1 MAAQRDLAAPAT
13 PSHLIEKKR
22 SCSIR
27 PFSVREKRIRTSL
40 WAPKRSDLSLSRAAG
55 VPPGMRRGGVG
66 WGGEGAPRVWRNSHR
81 RLPRGQCHQ
90 AERPSARCSRPG
102 GIPCDCMR
110 RGPNSAFRRRGSLR
124 QRKKGLAKLHQGYG
138 TCGAC
143 SWGSIT
149 SRVRI
154 SRRLESGE
162 GKRGTRQLCGIARHR
177 EGAAGGRAWAGV
189 GGVIC
194 GRDCLRD
201 QSGFR
206 TKT

>member
-1 MAAQRDLAAPAT
+1 MGAEAVGSLALT
-13 PSHLIEKKR
+13 GGWR
-22 SCSIR
+22 SSGNAER
-27 PFSVREKRIRTSL
+27 L
-40 WAPKRSDLSLSRAAG
+40 
-55 VPPGMRRGGVG
+55 VG
-66 WGGEGAPRVWRNSHR
+66 WGGGREGAPRVWRNSHR

-110 RGPNSAFRRRGSLR
+110 RGPSPPLMAPLCPNPAFRRRGSLR

-138 TCGAC
+138 TRRAC

-177 EGAAGGRAWAGV
+177 EGGAAGGLAWAG
-189 GGVIC
+189 
-194 GRDCLRD
+194 
-201 QSGFR
+201 
-206 TKT
+206 